1 MFCFFFSSRRR
12 HSICALVTGVQTFA
26 LPICLIQKAVT
37 GESGSIVGV
46 MRGLPWYGRLLF
58 PLCGG
63 IVAGGLLWASKKTKA
78 RANSD
83 YMEAVAIGAGRPSIR
98 KGLLRSLSPL
108 CTVASGGASGR
119 GGARVH
125 QAGRGSGGEK

>member
-1 MFCFFFSSRRR
+1 MFWFFFFLDPATTQLYPYLPTLSL
-12 HSICALVTGVQTFA
+12 HDA
-26 LPICLIQKAVT
+26 LPI
-37 GESGSIVGV
+37 SIVGV

-83 YMEAVAIGAGRPSIR
+83 YMEAVAIGDGRLSIR
-98 KGLLRSLSPL
+98 QGLLRSLDRKSTRL
-108 CTVASGGASGR
+108 NSS
-119 GGARVH
+119 H
-125 QAGRGSGGEK
+125 